1 MSIATSSTANGVVY
15 NRKNPFFARVS
26 VNSKLTGEGS
36 EKDTRH
42 IEIDLSGSGMRYVVG
57 DSLAVQPENDP
68 ELVEEILRALG
79 ASGDEQVLDADKQ
92 PTSLRSALLSSYA
105 ITQPPR
111 KFLEVLV
118 QRSAKA
124 AGEIGPL
131 LASDKKK
138 ELEDYLWGR
147 EIVDFLVAYADA
159 NWTPNEL
166 LATLKKLLIRLYSIA
181 SSQKMHPDSVHLT
194 VAAVRYTSHGRQRKG
209 VASTF
214 LADRAEGKTFATF
227 VQPTKHFH
235 LPADASTPIIMVG
248 PGTGIAPFRA
258 FLQDRQADGI
268 TGNTWLFFGEQRRKS
283 DFLYGEEFAEML
295 KNGVLSRLSTAF
307 SRDQEYKIYVQ
318 HRMMEEGRDVW
329 DWLQRGAVFYVCG
342 DASRMAKDV
351 DKALHDIAEKFGGH
365 SPEAAAE
372 YVKKLDEE
380 HRYLRDVY

>member
-26 VNSKLTGEGS
+26 VNRKLTGEGS

-92 PTSLRSALLSSYA
+92 PATLRAALLRSYA

-131 LASDKKK
+131 LAPDKKK

-159 NWTPNEL
+159 NWTPSEL

-235 LPADASTPIIMVG
+235 LPQDPSTPIIMVG

-351 DKALHDIAEKFGGH
+351 DKALHDIAEKFGGL

>member
-26 VNSKLTGEGS
+26 VNRKLTGEGS

-92 PTSLRSALLSSYA
+92 PATLRAALLRSYA

-131 LASDKKK
+131 LAPDKKK

-147 EIVDFLVAYADA
+147 EIVDFLVAYPDA
-159 NWTPNEL
+159 NWTPSDL

-365 SPEAAAE
+365 SPDAAAE

>member
-26 VNSKLTGEGS
+26 VNRKLTGEGS

-92 PTSLRSALLSSYA
+92 PATLRAALLRSYA

-131 LASDKKK
+131 LAPDKKK

-159 NWTPNEL
+159 NWTPSEL